1 MHNKKKKL
9 HLSDCTTKYLITPL
23 CLREHISQLQSG
35 LFITNVKHLK
45 LICWNPVDTTQAGT
59 VMPHTSLLQFQS
71 SARRSILPEGF
82 TIFY

>member
-23 CLREHISQLQSG
+23 CLREHTSQLQSG

-59 VMPHTSLLQFQS
+59 VMPHTLVSF
-71 SARRSILPEGF
+71 AAISI
-82 TIFY
+82 IC